1 MAFYEQKRLTRRNR
15 IDVCFAVS
23 QVDLLKSVLNREGYL
38 SRLQQCVKTVNRK
51 FKSQVAELLDLVR
64 AASLDVIECII
75 AWREAKVRL

>member
-1 MAFYEQKRLTRRNR
+1 
-15 IDVCFAVS
+15 
-23 QVDLLKSVLNREGYL
+23 
-38 SRLQQCVKTVNRK
+38 VNRK

>member
-1 MAFYEQKRLTRRNR
+1 
-15 IDVCFAVS
+15 VCFAVS